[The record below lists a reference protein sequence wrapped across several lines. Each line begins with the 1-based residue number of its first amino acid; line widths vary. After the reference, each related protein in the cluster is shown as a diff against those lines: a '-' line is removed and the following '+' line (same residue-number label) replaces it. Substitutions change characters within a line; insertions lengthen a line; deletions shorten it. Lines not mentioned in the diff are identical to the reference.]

1 MQEIMV
7 QVVHYEDIMEEIN
20 NRSALRAKL
29 LSMVEQH
36 KILHVTGLSSAQR
49 HLIYSQMYYPL
60 KFEKIAN
67 EGGDPVIKI
76 FNSKKKN
83 TAERSNTERIAPDTS
98 FVEVP
103 EGNKE
108 NNDEE
113 EEDSEED
120 SEASDDEEDSSTSY
134 EESYVTDYE
143 ENFEKLENMSSQIVE
158 LTNKVISDVNSIR
171 FYVRMLFV
179 FNVMGWVVFY
189 SMPPTRLVFLNTN
202 DNCLAY

>member
-1 MQEIMV
+1 MV
-7 QVVHYEDIMEEIN
+7 QVVHYEDIMDEIN
-20 NRSALRAKL
+20 DRSALRAKL

-60 KFEKIAN
+60 KFEKIGN
-67 EGGDPVIKI
+67 EEGDPVIKI
-76 FNSKKKN
+76 FNNKKKN
-83 TAERSNTERIAPDTS
+83 TAERSNTERVAPDTS

-103 EGNKE
+103 EENRE
-108 NNDEE
+108 NNDEDE
-113 EEDSEED
+113 EDEDSEED
-120 SEASDDEEDSSTSY
+120 EEDSDEEEESGSSY

-179 FNVMGWVVFY
+179 FNVMGWVLFY
-189 SMPPTRLVFLNTN
+189 CMDPVRIVIYNN
-202 DNCLAY
+202 NNENCIAY